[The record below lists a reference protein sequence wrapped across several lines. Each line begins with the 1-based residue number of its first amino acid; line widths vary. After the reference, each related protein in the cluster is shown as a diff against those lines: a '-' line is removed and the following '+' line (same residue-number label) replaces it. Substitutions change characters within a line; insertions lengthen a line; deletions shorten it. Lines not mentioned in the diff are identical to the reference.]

1 MHMPGTFPEEDPD
14 VTQPEEYLDSTGQG
28 RAGTSAEQE
37 RIENPSERERT
48 SGDQDFT
55 QPPQDEWILN
65 GYDYSSVEYYQFFVT
80 YIDSLGRWYR
90 LNIALKMPSHT
101 NSDYDTFDFAVSEAT
116 LHSAS
121 DASSVIYDWI
131 CNKLRYALLR
141 KTTTS
146 LYIGTDLE
154 RGLMIQLAEGERE
167 VFRLLGLMPV

>member
-65 GYDYSSVEYYQFFVT
+65 GYDYSSVEYDQFFVT

-90 LNIALKMPSHT
+90 LNIVLKMPSHT
-101 NSDYDTFDFAVSEAT
+101 N
-116 LHSAS
+116 
-121 DASSVIYDWI
+121 
-131 CNKLRYALLR
+131 
-141 KTTTS
+141 
-146 LYIGTDLE
+146 
-154 RGLMIQLAEGERE
+154 
-167 VFRLLGLMPV
+167 